1 MFIINICKIYHMII
15 LTPKDAYKKCKN
27 ENRKILE
34 LEYIIAKEASYAYL
48 YAFRVIRN
56 RFYIGEKKISEDAE
70 ISYFYARDVVKNVF
84 PISHGTIFYS
94 DWKEKYLLFLNSI
107 NFDFENIKEWLI

>member
-1 MFIINICKIYHMII
+1 MKG
-15 LTPKDAYKKCKN
+15 LAAYP
-27 ENRKILE
+27 
-34 LEYIIAKEASYAYL
+34 ASA
-48 YAFRVIRN
+48 IRN
-56 RFYIGEKKISEDAE
+56 SSAEKKISEDAE

-84 PISHGTIFYS
+84 PISHGTIFYC